1 MIARLAGLTMRIVSC
16 YSLAALF
23 LAPEVLSC
31 ELPSTIKQ
39 AAPEEIRALFQKQG
53 HESSDF
59 SWLFWC
65 RILGQAHD
73 DQASHA
79 DS

>member
-39 AAPEEIRALFQKQG
+39 AAPEEIRAFFRSKGMKVLTF
-53 HESSDF
+53 
-59 SWLFWC
+59 
-65 RILGQAHD
+65 LGYSGAEY
-73 DQASHA
+73 
-79 DS
+79 